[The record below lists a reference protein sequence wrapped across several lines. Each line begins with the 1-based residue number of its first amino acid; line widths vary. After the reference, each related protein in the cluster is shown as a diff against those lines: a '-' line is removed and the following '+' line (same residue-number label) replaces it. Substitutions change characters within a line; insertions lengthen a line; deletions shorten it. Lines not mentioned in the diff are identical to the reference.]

1 MSELNIYSGGRWVAV
16 SGGTGGDSA
25 ITVHDGS
32 IPNPAEE
39 TPKGLEDSLAA
50 YADGLHYFKA
60 TGSLLAITRQQYQT
74 DITLTGPVSSVAKI
88 VKSEAGLPTPQ
99 NPSLIVIKSVD
110 GQWIKMVSDELD
122 KPFGNPSRVDLFN
135 LGTVDLSAYAKLTD
149 ATQVLTAR
157 TLTCRGVSYQQVLGG
172 NATGTLSLN
181 DLNNGNGV
189 RLGVSLDGKEPTQLA
204 WLTDLNSY
212 YTKEETSVEIDAY
225 FQNSVNNLT
234 VVTQALDGAIATKAD
249 KADTYTKTESDR
261 KFLDYQYFNDNA
273 YYGPSVTFKDTFG
286 TVRWKTTNYGTGPDA
301 ILSISGWGDPN
312 VPNSPVVPRLYF
324 EATNEIGGYLAYA
337 DDTYTKT
344 EIDTIV
350 SENGQEH
357 QAIESLVRELGVTV
371 GDSLALKA
379 DVATTYTK
387 PEVDE
392 AIAASIS
399 GQLSPAQIE
408 ELVSQVGPVDLT
420 AYAKKEDASQNVIA
434 NAFVGQGFV
443 FGTQVAGSNP
453 GLVYL
458 DTNEG
463 YGPRLVLATPG
474 GNELIPYQSDFEPIK
489 ARMEALESKQAVGVD
504 AAAAAEAIQK
514 VDLLGMEVGLS
525 ASACKNTAEKV
536 QELEAR
542 ITAINPIGSADINDP
557 SLAAFKKSVLDEVKK
572 MMAGGKDIPADV
584 PWTKLLNAGNA
595 PNAPEA
601 KVLNGIVYMRG
612 EAVKQGGAG
621 YSANAYQLPPTIPAP
636 PREMVVPL
644 AMKNTNPSGRYYG
657 YATIQ
662 TNRQIGVS
670 SDNSF
675 NTVWFDGIS
684 YPAYE

>member
-1 MSELNIYSGGRWVAV
+1 MASLNYFDKDKQEWVAIPL
-16 SGGTGGDSA
+16 GGTGGDSA

-32 IPNPAEE
+32 IPNPTEE
-39 TPKGLEDSLAA
+39 TPKGLEDSFAA
-50 YADGLHYFKA
+50 YADGLHYFKEPG
-60 TGSLLAITRQQYQT
+60 TLVAITRQQYQT
-74 DITLTGPVSSVAKI
+74 DITLTGPVSSYAKV

-99 NPSLIVIKSVD
+99 NPSMIVLKTAD
-110 GQWIKMVSDELD
+110 GQWIKMTSDELD

-181 DLNNGNGV
+181 DLSNGNGV
-189 RLGVSLDGKEPTQLA
+189 RMGVSLDGKEPTQLA
-204 WLTDLNSY
+204 WLTDLNNY

-249 KADTYTKTESDR
+249 KAT
-261 KFLDYQYFNDNA
+261 
-273 YYGPSVTFKDTFG
+273 
-286 TVRWKTTNYGTGPDA
+286 
-301 ILSISGWGDPN
+301 
-312 VPNSPVVPRLYF
+312 
-324 EATNEIGGYLAYA
+324 
-337 DDTYTKT
+337 TYTKT
-344 EIDTIV
+344 EIDTAF

-357 QAIESLVRELGVTV
+357 QVIESLVREVAVQL

-408 ELVSQVGPVDLT
+408 ELISQVGPVDLT
-420 AYAKKEDASQNVIA
+420 DYAKKDDASQNVIA

-443 FGTQVAGSNP
+443 FGSEVVGSNP
-453 GLVYL
+453 GLVYT
-458 DTNEG
+458 DTGEG
-463 YGPRLVLATPG
+463 YGPRLILGTPN
-474 GNELIPYQSDFEPIK
+474 GNELIPYQSDFDPIK

-557 SLAAFKKSVLDEVKK
+557 SLAAFKQSVLDEVKK
-572 MMAGGKDIPADV
+572 MMAGGKAIPADV

-595 PNAPEA
+595 ANAPEA

-644 AMKNTNPSGRYYG
+644 AMKNTNPSGRHYG

-670 SDNSF
+670 CDNSF

>member
-1 MSELNIYSGGRWVAV
+1 MASLNYFDKDKQEWVAIPL
-16 SGGTGGDSA
+16 GGTSGDSA

-32 IPNPAEE
+32 IPNPTEE
-39 TPKGLEDSLAA
+39 TPKGLEDSFAA
-50 YADGLHYFKA
+50 YADGLHYFKEPG
-60 TGSLLAITRQQYQT
+60 TLVAITRQQYQT
-74 DITLTGPVSSVAKI
+74 DITLTGPVSSSAKI
-88 VKSEAGLPTPQ
+88 VKSEGGLPTPQ
-99 NPSLIVIKSVD
+99 NPSMIVLKRAD
-110 GQWIKMVSDELD
+110 GQWIKMTSDELD
-122 KPFGNPSRVDLFN
+122 KPFGQPQMVDLFALN
-135 LGTVDLSAYAKLTD
+135 GGGVDVLAEIRDQIIWPKQVVTDSVVFEQAYKLTVENVGIGPR
-149 ATQVLTAR
+149 AVIESSNM
-157 TLTCRGVSYQQVLGG
+157 GVVSRVVCPDR
-172 NATGTLSLN
+172 N
-181 DLNNGNGV
+181 DV
-189 RLGVSLDGKEPTQLA
+189 
-204 WLTDLNSY
+204 
-212 YTKEETSVEIDAY
+212 
-225 FQNSVNNLT
+225 
-234 VVTQALDGAIATKAD
+234 
-249 KADTYTKTESDR
+249 
-261 KFLDYQYFNDNA
+261 
-273 YYGPSVTFKDTFG
+273 
-286 TVRWKTTNYGTGPDA
+286 
-301 ILSISGWGDPN
+301 
-312 VPNSPVVPRLYF
+312 
-324 EATNEIGGYLAYA
+324 
-337 DDTYTKT
+337 YTKT

-357 QAIESLVRELGVTV
+357 QVIESLVRDVAVQLGN
-371 GDSLALKA
+371 SLALKA

-408 ELVSQVGPVDLT
+408 ELISQVGPVDLT
-420 AYAKKEDASQNVIA
+420 DYAKKEDASQNVIA

-443 FGTQVAGSNP
+443 FGTQAAGSNP
-453 GLVYL
+453 GLVYT

-463 YGPRLVLATPG
+463 YGPRLILDTPG
-474 GNELIPYQSDFEPIK
+474 GKELIPYQSDFEPIK
-489 ARMEALESKQAVGVD
+489 ARMEALEGKQAVGVD

-572 MMAGGKDIPADV
+572 MMAGGKAIPADV

-595 PNAPEA
+595 ANAPEA

-670 SDNSF
+670 CDNSF

>member
-1 MSELNIYSGGRWVAV
+1 MASLNYFDKDKQEWVAIPL
-16 SGGTGGDSA
+16 GGTGGDSA

-32 IPNPAEE
+32 IPNPTEE
-39 TPKGLEDSLAA
+39 TPKGLEDSFAA
-50 YADGLHYFKA
+50 YADGLHYFKEPG
-60 TGSLLAITRQQYQT
+60 TLVAITRQQYQT
-74 DITLTGPVSSVAKI
+74 DITLTGPVSSSAKI

-99 NPSLIVIKSVD
+99 NPSMIVLKRAD
-110 GQWIKMVSDELD
+110 GQWIKMTSDELD
-122 KPFGNPSRVDLFN
+122 KPFGQPQMVNLFALTGGGADLTN
-135 LGTVDLSAYAKLTD
+135 
-149 ATQVLTAR
+149 
-157 TLTCRGVSYQQVLGG
+157 
-172 NATGTLSLN
+172 
-181 DLNNGNGV
+181 
-189 RLGVSLDGKEPTQLA
+189 
-204 WLTDLNSY
+204 Y
-212 YTKEETSVEIDAY
+212 YTKEETAAEIDVY

-249 KADTYTKTESDR
+249 KATTYTKTESDSR
-261 KFLDYQYFNDNA
+261 FLNQQYFTDNA

-286 TVRWKTTNYGTGPDA
+286 TVRWKTSNFGDGTGPDA
-301 ILSISGWGDPN
+301 ILAIAGWGDPN
-312 VPNSPVVPRLYF
+312 VPNSPLVPRLYF

-357 QAIESLVRELGVTV
+357 QEIESLVRELGVTV

-379 DVATTYTK
+379 DAATTYTK

-420 AYAKKEDASQNVIA
+420 DYAKKDDASQNVIA

-443 FGTQVAGSNP
+443 FGTQAVGSNP
-453 GLVYL
+453 GLVYT

-463 YGPRLVLATPG
+463 YGPRLILDTPG
-474 GNELIPYQSDFEPIK
+474 GKELIPYQSDFEPIK
-489 ARMEALESKQAVGVD
+489 ARVATLESKTALVAASDPSVYAD
-504 AAAAAEAIQK
+504 AIAESVHK
-514 VDLLGMEVGLS
+514 VDLLGMEVGLA
-525 ASACKNTAEKV
+525 ASATKNTADKV

-542 ITAINPIGSADINDP
+542 INAINPIGSADINDP
-557 SLAAFKKSVLDEVKK
+557 SLAAFKQSVLDEVKK
-572 MMAGGKDIPADV
+572 MMAGGKAIPADV

-595 PNAPEA
+595 VNAPEA

-621 YSANAYQLPPTIPAP
+621 YTANAYQLPPTIPAP

-644 AMKNTNPSGRYYG
+644 AMKNTTPSGRYYG

-670 SDNSF
+670 SDNAF

>member
-1 MSELNIYSGGRWVAV
+1 MASLNYFDKDKQEWVAIPL
-16 SGGTGGDSA
+16 GGTGGDSA

-32 IPNPAEE
+32 IPNPTEE
-39 TPKGLEDSLAA
+39 TPKGLEDSFAA
-50 YADGLHYFKA
+50 YADGLHYFKEPG
-60 TGSLLAITRQQYQT
+60 TLVAITRQQYQT
-74 DITLTGPVSSVAKI
+74 DITLTGPVSSSAKI
-88 VKSEAGLPTPQ
+88 VKSEGGLPTPQ
-99 NPSLIVIKSVD
+99 NPSMIVLKRAD
-110 GQWIKMVSDELD
+110 GQWIKMTSGELD
-122 KPFGNPSRVDLFN
+122 KPFGMPQMVDLF
-135 LGTVDLSAYAKLTD
+135 A
-149 ATQVLTAR
+149 Q
-157 TLTCRGVSYQQVLGG
+157 
-172 NATGTLSLN
+172 
-181 DLNNGNGV
+181 
-189 RLGVSLDGKEPTQLA
+189 
-204 WLTDLNSY
+204 
-212 YTKEETSVEIDAY
+212 
-225 FQNSVNNLT
+225 
-234 VVTQALDGAIATKAD
+234 KA
-249 KADTYTKTESDR
+249 
-261 KFLDYQYFNDNA
+261 
-273 YYGPSVTFKDTFG
+273 
-286 TVRWKTTNYGTGPDA
+286 
-301 ILSISGWGDPN
+301 
-312 VPNSPVVPRLYF
+312 
-324 EATNEIGGYLAYA
+324 
-337 DDTYTKT
+337 DTYTKT

-357 QAIESLVRELGVTV
+357 QEIESLVRDVAVQL

-408 ELVSQVGPVDLT
+408 ELISQVGPVDLT
-420 AYAKKEDASQNVIA
+420 DYAKKEDASQNVIA

-443 FGTQVAGSNP
+443 FGTQAAGSNP
-453 GLVYL
+453 GLVYT

-463 YGPRLVLATPG
+463 YGPRLILDTPG
-474 GNELIPYQSDFEPIK
+474 GKELIPYQSDFEPIK

-572 MMAGGKDIPADV
+572 MLAGGKAIPADV

-595 PNAPEA
+595 VNAPEA

-644 AMKNTNPSGRYYG
+644 AMKNTNPSGRHYG

>member
-1 MSELNIYSGGRWVAV
+1 MPELNIYSGGRWVSV

-39 TPKGLEDSLAA
+39 TPKGLEDSFAG
-50 YADGLHYFKA
+50 YADGLHYFKEPG
-60 TGSLLAITRQQYQT
+60 TLVAIARQQYQT

-99 NPSLIVIKSVD
+99 NPSMIVLKRAD
-110 GQWIKMVSDELD
+110 GQWIKMTSDELD
-122 KPFGNPSRVDLFN
+122 KPFGQPQMVNLFA
-135 LGTVDLSAYAKLTD
+135 LTGGGAVDLS
-149 ATQVLTAR
+149 
-157 TLTCRGVSYQQVLGG
+157 
-172 NATGTLSLN
+172 
-181 DLNNGNGV
+181 
-189 RLGVSLDGKEPTQLA
+189 P
-204 WLTDLNSY
+204 Y
-212 YTKEETSVEIDAY
+212 YTKAEVDASFPNYQYLSEITDSL
-225 FQNSVNNLT
+225 NSSASFYVSNAS
-234 VVTQALDGAIATKAD
+234 TQLDEKIQLKAD
-249 KADTYTKTESDR
+249 KASVYTKTESDG

-324 EATNEIGGYLAYA
+324 EATDEIGGYLAYS
-337 DDTYTKT
+337 DDHYTK
-344 EIDTIV
+344 
-350 SENGQEH
+350 
-357 QAIESLVRELGVTV
+357 A
-371 GDSLALKA
+371 
-379 DVATTYTK
+379 
-387 PEVDE
+387 EVDA
-392 AIAASIS
+392 AISNIAPTPATD
-399 GQLSPAQIE
+399 LS
-408 ELVSQVGPVDLT
+408 S
-420 AYAKKEDASQNVIA
+420 YAKKDDASQSVIA

-443 FGTQVAGSNP
+443 FGSEVVGSNT
-453 GLVYL
+453 GLVYT
-458 DTNEG
+458 DTGEG
-463 YGPRLVLATPG
+463 YGPRLVLGTPN

-542 ITAINPIGSADINDP
+542 INAINPIGSADINDP

-621 YSANAYQLPPTIPAP
+621 YSANAYELPPTIPAP

>member
-1 MSELNIYSGGRWVAV
+1 MASLNYFDKDKQEWVAIPL
-16 SGGTGGDSA
+16 GGTGGDSA

-32 IPNPAEE
+32 IPNPTEE
-39 TPKGLEDSLAA
+39 TPKGLEDSFAA
-50 YADGLHYFKA
+50 YADGLHYFKEPG
-60 TGSLLAITRQQYQT
+60 TLVAITRQQYQT
-74 DITLTGPVSSVAKI
+74 DITLTGPVSSSAKI
-88 VKSEAGLPTPQ
+88 VKSEGGLPTPQ
-99 NPSLIVIKSVD
+99 NPSMIVLKRAD
-110 GQWIKMVSDELD
+110 GQWIKMTSDELD
-122 KPFGNPSRVDLFN
+122 KPFGQPQMVDLFALN
-135 LGTVDLSAYAKLTD
+135 GGGVDVLAEIRDQIIWPKQVVTDSVVFEQAYKLTVENVGIGPR
-149 ATQVLTAR
+149 AVIESSNM
-157 TLTCRGVSYQQVLGG
+157 GVVSRVVCPDR
-172 NATGTLSLN
+172 N
-181 DLNNGNGV
+181 DV
-189 RLGVSLDGKEPTQLA
+189 
-204 WLTDLNSY
+204 
-212 YTKEETSVEIDAY
+212 
-225 FQNSVNNLT
+225 
-234 VVTQALDGAIATKAD
+234 
-249 KADTYTKTESDR
+249 
-261 KFLDYQYFNDNA
+261 
-273 YYGPSVTFKDTFG
+273 
-286 TVRWKTTNYGTGPDA
+286 
-301 ILSISGWGDPN
+301 
-312 VPNSPVVPRLYF
+312 
-324 EATNEIGGYLAYA
+324 
-337 DDTYTKT
+337 YTKT

-357 QAIESLVRELGVTV
+357 QVIESLVRDVAVQLGN
-371 GDSLALKA
+371 SLALKA

-408 ELVSQVGPVDLT
+408 ELISQVGPVDLT
-420 AYAKKEDASQNVIA
+420 DYAKKEDASQNVIA

-443 FGTQVAGSNP
+443 FGTQAAGSNP
-453 GLVYL
+453 GLVYT

-463 YGPRLVLATPG
+463 YGPRLILDTPG
-474 GNELIPYQSDFEPIK
+474 GKELIPYQSDFEPIK
-489 ARMEALESKQAVGVD
+489 ARMEALEGKQAVGVD

-572 MMAGGKDIPADV
+572 MMAGGKAIPADV

-595 PNAPEA
+595 ANAPEA

-670 SDNSF
+670 CDNSF